1 MSADWPEGDVN
12 NVSLPTIVSSSD
24 LFDGELFGDEL
35 INIYNNEATGDNGD
49 SNEINA
55 LLNGVR
61 AKADESHLHPGAQM
75 AMNAAGMDDGL
86 GAFRPST
93 SFNDLSSLLTGEA
106 NTSSTAETNAS
117 GKATPTTETTSAKKR
132 SADPN
137 AQSPASKRRAST
149 AKPAAKAASKSD
161 TTSAASTKQDN
172 TPNPLGLGQPSVTN
186 RSAPPVSTKAVA
198 EGSDFKSVA
207 QAAVSNLILSA
218 GSTKAEAG
226 NKASAATDAKVDTS
240 TAHIKALTG
249 NNWVSACSGAT
260 TGIVPVS
267 VATDSKN
274 ANRARRQ
281 NLTPDE
287 RARQNRDRNREH
299 ARNTRLRKKA
309 YVEELKRTLTELVS
323 QRDASDLEKRQTTQ
337 REAEQREV
345 RFRVIEEFLK
355 LRGRNEPNFARW
367 AAILEDGFHLTIPG
381 TPYRSTVSSPSA
393 SHEQVLN
400 GVPEIMADATNFTEF
415 LQGFKGESDNVIG
428 VHYECDRK
436 KFLMDGCNAVLEWT
450 AKSTN
455 KVPSGQF
462 EISGLIRG
470 HFSPASNKLISASIT
485 FDTGVVLS
493 QLNNRGQQQAP
504 AQDAAEAAASQ
515 AGALLDSVQVPQLS
529 VSVPAAVTVV
539 PPSSSSSSEASAADK
554 DDSMSSDGSTSDR
567 QKPAENGMKTRRVLR
582 RST

>member
-1 MSADWPEGDVN
+1 
-12 NVSLPTIVSSSD
+12 
-24 LFDGELFGDEL
+24 
-35 INIYNNEATGDNGD
+35 
-49 SNEINA
+49 
-55 LLNGVR
+55 
-61 AKADESHLHPGAQM
+61 M
-75 AMNAAGMDDGL
+75 AMDAAEMDDGL

-106 NTSSTAETNAS
+106 NASATAEANAS
-117 GKATPTTETTSAKKR
+117 GTTAPNTETTSTKKR
-132 SADPN
+132 SAASS
-137 AQSPASKRRAST
+137 AQGPSPKRIAST
-149 AKPAAKAASKSD
+149 VKPVTKGAAKPEVTS
-161 TTSAASTKQDN
+161 TTTTKPDN

-186 RSAPPVSTKAVA
+186 RSTVPAAAKTAA
-198 EGSDFKSVA
+198 EGSDFKSIA

-218 GSTKAEAG
+218 GNTKTEAG
-226 NKASAATDAKVDTS
+226 SQASTATDSTVDTS

-260 TGIVPVS
+260 VGIVPVS

-274 ANRARRQ
+274 VNRARRQ

-323 QRDASDLEKRQTTQ
+323 QRDAADLEKRQSTQ

-381 TPYRSTVSSPSA
+381 TPYRSTVSSTSA

-415 LQGFKGESDNVIG
+415 LQGFKGEGDNMIG
-428 VHYECDRK
+428 LHYECDRK

-455 KVPSGQF
+455 KVRLG
-462 EISGLIRG
+462 
-470 HFSPASNKLISASIT
+470 
-485 FDTGVVLS
+485 
-493 QLNNRGQQQAP
+493 
-504 AQDAAEAAASQ
+504 
-515 AGALLDSVQVPQLS
+515 
-529 VSVPAAVTVV
+529 
-539 PPSSSSSSEASAADK
+539 
-554 DDSMSSDGSTSDR
+554 
-567 QKPAENGMKTRRVLR
+567 
-582 RST
+582 